1 MKSLL
6 PSALETRVTVEG
18 RRYRLRPTAANV
30 LQAFDALRAETMLPE
45 HRVRLAVWLLYRW
58 PRPRNREAALEAALT
73 LLKEPNPYRTDRGA
87 KQSIDFDQDAAML
100 YAAFYQQYGL
110 DLQRELVRMD
120 WRVFL
125 ALVGGLTDA
134 TRMGEIEGIRQR
146 DLPKWTPYN
155 GEARRELMRLKSV
168 YAIQNPAGRGQ
179 SMQEGLRHMAE
190 ALLAMAGGEPEET
203 IPETTPGTE
212 AGGDNGGT

>member
-18 RRYRLRPTAANV
+18 RRYRLRLTAANV
-30 LQAFDALRAETMLPE
+30 LQAFDALGAETMLPE

-58 PRPRNREAALEAALT
+58 PRPKNAEAALEAALT
-73 LLKEPNPYRTDRGA
+73 LLKEPSPYRTDRGA
-87 KQSIDFDQDAAML
+87 KQSIDFEQDAAMI
-100 YAAFYQQYGL
+100 YAAFYQQYGI
-110 DLQRELVRMD
+110 DLRREITRLD
-120 WRVFL
+120 WRIFL

-134 TRMGEIEGIRQR
+134 TRMGEIEAIRQR

-168 YAIQNPAGRGQ
+168 YAIQNPASRGRG
-179 SMQEGLRHMAE
+179 MQDGLRRMVE
-190 ALLAMAGGEPEET
+190 ALVAMAGGEPEET
-203 IPETTPGTE
+203 KPETTPETE
-212 AGGDNGGT
+212 AGDSNGGT